1 MQGLKAL
8 RVKNVNAIPVIT
20 VGDTWRFE
28 SKKPKRRV
36 TDAPLLIV
44 AILVYAKDALTA
56 EVFADRPT
64 SPCIVGADQDG
75 QLFMFLPRM
84 AKVKDFDLTVVI

>member
-1 MQGLKAL
+1 MEVRVQKTEKACD
-8 RVKNVNAIPVIT
+8 RCT
-20 VGDTWRFE
+20 VANRGNF
-28 SKKPKRRV
+28 
-36 TDAPLLIV
+36 
-44 AILVYAKDALTA
+44 LVYAKDALTA

-84 AKVKDFDLTVVI
+84 EKVKDFDLTVVI

>member
-1 MQGLKAL
+1 MGV
-8 RVKNVNAIPVIT
+8 RVQ
-20 VGDTWRFE
+20 
-28 SKKPKRRV
+28 KPKRRV

-56 EVFADRPT
+56 DVFADRPT
-64 SPCIVGADQDG
+64 SPCIVGADEDG

-84 AKVKDFDLTVVI
+84 AKVKDFDLTVVFLILFKYIIQLYLL